1 MKIRSEY
8 GTNGQNTSHNNGIG
22 GTEERI
28 SPDPL
33 AEALWELVKC
43 RADGDTASIKAAG
56 DKVRSLLP
64 DDTWGRGAAGELDE
78 TDIAEITTA
87 FRSGLPEH
95 QKHAR
100 AKIEILLGKE
110 GMRVPQVVSDWNFAV
125 PDREWLIPDWL
136 PAGRI
141 GLLTGEGEKG
151 KSLLAL
157 QLAARMAIGGGL
169 WLGRGVN
176 EVMPAVTDGAVVIA
190 HWEDEKE
197 EVRRR
202 ISWIE
207 GADRS
212 DDAERSMVARVKDRL
227 RYIDLA
233 RFGPVWGRIGE
244 GRYAQTGITP
254 IGQWLRE
261 QCKQANA
268 KLLILDPLIN
278 AYGADENANEDA
290 AQFMADWGGW
300 AREENCSVL
309 LCHHPSKTDAED
321 HGFRGASAWSAE
333 ARFHWQLM
341 DQQMG
346 EDGNKRKV
354 DLLRCRKASYA
365 LRPAPVYLQKD
376 KSTGWIWRVAGDQD
390 RMGRQR
396 TGSANGKGRHPRRK
410 ATDE

>member
-1 MKIRSEY
+1 MKIKSEY
-8 GTNGQNTSHNNGIG
+8 ETNGRGASHSNGIR

-33 AEALWELVKC
+33 SEAMRELV
-43 RADGDTASIKAAG
+43 RSRAAG
-56 DKVRSLLP
+56 DMAVIEAARNKVRSLLP
-64 DDTWGRGAAGELDE
+64 ENAWDQPAAWELDE
-78 TDIAEITTA
+78 AGIAEITKA
-87 FRSGLPEH
+87 FQTGSPEQ

-100 AKIEILLGKE
+100 AQIEILLGKE
-110 GMRVPQVVSDWNFAV
+110 GIRVPQVVSHWNFAV

-157 QLAARMAIGGGL
+157 QLAARMAAGGGL

-176 EVMPAVTDGAVVIA
+176 EVMPAVSDGIVVIA

-212 DDAERSMVARVKDRL
+212 DGADRSMVACMKDSL
-227 RYIDLA
+227 RYVDLA

-244 GRYAQTGITP
+244 GRHAQTGLTTT
-254 IGQWLRE
+254 GQWLRE
-261 QCKQANA
+261 QCKQA

-300 AREENCSVL
+300 AREEDCTVL

-333 ARFHWQLM
+333 ARFHWQLT
-341 DQQMG
+341 DQQVG
-346 EDGNKRKV
+346 EDGEKRKV

-376 KSTGWIWRVAGDQD
+376 KTTGWIWRVAGDQNPEGKHQTD
-390 RMGRQR
+390 
-396 TGSANGKGRHPRRK
+396 SANGTGRRPRRK